1 MSALLILPIFLGII
15 AGILANYLADVLPR
29 NRHLTYPVC
38 LDCGETRTILSF
50 LSGKKCE
57 SCGKTNVFR
66 YWLVN
71 LVSVI
76 LSLLVWLFP
85 AGSLPYWGSLI
96 LLVVFLTIIITD
108 IEYHVILNQMS
119 ITAFIV
125 TIAAG
130 WVLHGWLKTLLGGI
144 SGFLLFLGLY
154 YLGRLFTRFMSRKRG
169 EPVEEEALGFGDV
182 YMAGAIGFLTG
193 FPFVLPAL
201 LAAIVFG
208 GIVSAAVLI
217 ISLIRKSYEAFKA
230 IPYGPFIIA
239 GGIFILYYYLINP
252 VK

>member
-1 MSALLILPIFLGII
+1 MSALLILPFFFGIV

-38 LDCGETRTILSF
+38 LDCGENRTILSF
-50 LSGKKCE
+50 LAGKKCE
-57 SCGKTNVFR
+57 ACGKTNVFR
-66 YWLVN
+66 YWLVI
-71 LVSVI
+71 LASVI

-85 AGSLPYWGSLI
+85 AGSLPYGGSLI
-96 LLVVFLTIIITD
+96 LLIVFLAIIITD

-125 TIAAG
+125 TITAG

-154 YLGRLFTRFMSRKRG
+154 YLGRLFTRFMSRRRG

-217 ISLIRKSYEAFKA
+217 ISLIKKSYEAFKA

-239 GGIFILYYYLINP
+239 GGIFILYYYLIYP

>member
-1 MSALLILPIFLGII
+1 MSALIILPILFGII
-15 AGILANYLADVLPR
+15 AGISANYLADVLPR
-29 NRHLTYPVC
+29 NRHLTSPVC
-38 LDCGETRTILSF
+38 LDCGETRTLSSF
-50 LSGKKCE
+50 LTGKKCE
-57 SCGKTNVFR
+57 ACGRTNFFR
-66 YWLVN
+66 YWLVIAT
-71 LVSVI
+71 SSI
-76 LSLLVWLFP
+76 LSLLVWVFP
-85 AGSLPYWGSLI
+85 AGSLPYWVSLI
-96 LLVVFLTIIITD
+96 LLVVFLAIIITD

-154 YLGRLFTRFMSRKRG
+154 YLGRLFTRFMSHRRG
-169 EPVEEEALGFGDV
+169 EAVDEEALGFGDV

-217 ISLIRKSYEAFKA
+217 ISLIRKSYEAFRA